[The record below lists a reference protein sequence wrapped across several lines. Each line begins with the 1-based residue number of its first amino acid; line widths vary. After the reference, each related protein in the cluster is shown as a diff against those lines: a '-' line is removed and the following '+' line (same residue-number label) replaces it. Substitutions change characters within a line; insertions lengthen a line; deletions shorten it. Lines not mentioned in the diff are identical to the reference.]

1 MTDQNFFLSFYPDF
15 HNILSYRFE
24 LMNGVIHQ
32 LFLSFSPVDLV
43 IEVSIDI
50 PYEYHDG
57 VLSLDLR
64 ERNGN
69 YSFSISFSSSSSF
82 NETYIVITKEKIDM
96 KELYGKYQ
104 SGKNILSLSENHKGS
119 LYYYSFFRKKTFY
132 FDILSF
138 DSIKY
143 ELLVSPVLEDENRK
157 YYLSLLY
164 QEIDVAFLLM
174 LIQEDYFV
182 EESSERTLIKNQTFI
197 RLKEE

>member
-32 LFLSFSPVDLV
+32 LFLSSVPIDLV
-43 IEVSIDI
+43 LEVSIDI

-69 YSFSISFSSSSSF
+69 YSFSISFSSSSF
-82 NETYIVITKEKIDM
+82 NETYTVTTKEKIDM

-119 LYYYSFFRKKTFY
+119 LYYSSFFRKKTFY

-138 DSIKY
+138 DPIKY

-157 YYLSLLY
+157 YYFSLLY
-164 QEIDVAFLLM
+164 QEIDDTFLLT
-174 LIQEDYFV
+174 LIQEDYSV
-182 EESSERTLIKNQTFI
+182 EESSERILIKNQTFNRI
-197 RLKEE
+197 KEE

>member
-32 LFLSFSPVDLV
+32 LFLSSVPADLAIV
-43 IEVSIDI
+43 VSSDI
-50 PYEYHDG
+50 LYEYHDG

-69 YSFSISFSSSSSF
+69 YSFTISFSFSCF
-82 NETYIVITKEKIDM
+82 KETYTITTKEKIDV

-104 SGKNILSLSENHKGS
+104 SGKNVLSLSENQKGS
-119 LYYYSFFRKKTFY
+119 LFYSSFLRKKTLY
-132 FDILSF
+132 FDIFSF
-138 DSIKY
+138 DPIKY
-143 ELLVSPVLEDENRK
+143 ELHVSPVLEDENRK

-164 QEIDVAFLLM
+164 QEIDDAFLLT
-174 LIQEDYFV
+174 LIQEDHSI
-182 EESSERTLIKNQTFI
+182 EESSERTLIKNQVFSSI
-197 RLKEE
+197 KE

>member
-69 YSFSISFSSSSSF
+69 YSFSISFSSSSTF

-164 QEIDVAFLLM
+164 QEIDDAFLLT
-174 LIQEDYFV
+174 LIQEDYSV
-182 EESSERTLIKNQTFI
+182 EESSERTLIKNQTFN

>member
-1 MTDQNFFLSFYPDF
+1 MTDQNFFLSFYSDF

-32 LFLSFSPVDLV
+32 LFLSSVPVDLV
-43 IEVSIDI
+43 LDVSSDI

-69 YSFSISFSSSSSF
+69 YSFTISFSSFSF
-82 NETYIVITKEKIDM
+82 NETYTVTIKEKIDM

-119 LYYYSFFRKKTFY
+119 FFYSSFLRKKTFY

-138 DSIKY
+138 DPIKY
-143 ELLVSPVLEDENRK
+143 ELHVSPVLEDENRK

-164 QEIDVAFLLM
+164 QEIDDSFLLT
-174 LIQEDYFV
+174 LIQEDYSI
-182 EESSERTLIKNQTFI
+182 EDSSERTLIKNQTFI
-197 RLKEE
+197 RSKEE

>member
-32 LFLSFSPVDLV
+32 LFLSSVPADLAIV
-43 IEVSIDI
+43 VSSDI

-69 YSFSISFSSSSSF
+69 YSFTISFSFSCF
-82 NETYIVITKEKIDM
+82 KETYTITTKEKIDV

-104 SGKNILSLSENHKGS
+104 SGKNVLFLSENQKGS
-119 LYYYSFFRKKTFY
+119 LFYSSFLRKKTLY
-132 FDILSF
+132 FDIFSF
-138 DSIKY
+138 DPIKY
-143 ELLVSPVLEDENRK
+143 ELHVSPVLEDENRK

-164 QEIDVAFLLM
+164 QEIDDAFLLT
-174 LIQEDYFV
+174 LIQEDYSI
-182 EESSERTLIKNQTFI
+182 EESSERTLIKNQVFRRI
-197 RLKEE
+197 KEE

>member
-57 VLSLDLR
+57 VLLLDLR

-69 YSFSISFSSSSSF
+69 YSFSISFSSSSTF

-164 QEIDVAFLLM
+164 QEIDDAFLLT
-174 LIQEDYFV
+174 LIQEDYSV
-182 EESSERTLIKNQTFI
+182 EESSERTLIKNQTFN